1 MCPAAQRFAA
11 LVARKLAA
19 SGGAALFVDY
29 GKDGPPASSLRGI
42 VDHAF
47 VDPLL
52 RCAGGSLLRWVAGVA
67 AQVCWRPDQPV
78 GHSFRA
84 GMPTSAATLLPL
96 LPLRRPGEADLS
108 VDVDFDAVRRAAR
121 SEAAG
126 LRVSPLLNQRDFLAA
141 MGLEPR

>member
-1 MCPAAQRFAA
+1 LRWGLWWRWSAPRAQREPLSLTLTFTLTLTLPLALPKPKPRQVCPAAQRFAA

-52 RCAGGSLLRWVAGVA
+52 RCAGGGGGSCSRRGGAT
-67 AQVCWRPDQPV
+67 PV
-78 GHSFRA
+78 G
-84 GMPTSAATLLPL
+84 
-96 LPLRRPGEADLS
+96 GE
-108 VDVDFDAVRRAAR
+108 
-121 SEAAG
+121 G
-126 LRVSPLLNQRDFLAA
+126 
-141 MGLEPR
+141 

>member
-1 MCPAAQRFAA
+1 MEIALGTGGSACPPAQRGPEPDPNLHPDPHPTPGLPKPKPRQVCPAAQRFAA

-52 RCAGGSLLRWVAGVA
+52 RWVGGGR
-67 AQVCWRPDQPV
+67 
-78 GHSFRA
+78 
-84 GMPTSAATLLPL
+84 
-96 LPLRRPGEADLS
+96 
-108 VDVDFDAVRRAAR
+108 
-121 SEAAG
+121 
-126 LRVSPLLNQRDFLAA
+126 
-141 MGLEPR
+141 

>member
-52 RCAGGSLLRWVAGVA
+52 RCAGGSLLRWVGRGSCSGMLETGPA
-67 AQVCWRPDQPV
+67 CRPLVP
-78 GHSFRA
+78 SRNA
-84 GMPTSAATLLPL
+84 Y
-96 LPLRRPGEADLS
+96 
-108 VDVDFDAVRRAAR
+108 
-121 SEAAG
+121 
-126 LRVSPLLNQRDFLAA
+126 
-141 MGLEPR
+141 

>member
-52 RCAGGSLLRWVAGVA
+52 RCAGGGGGSCSRRGGAT
-67 AQVCWRPDQPV
+67 PV
-78 GHSFRA
+78 G
-84 GMPTSAATLLPL
+84 
-96 LPLRRPGEADLS
+96 GE
-108 VDVDFDAVRRAAR
+108 
-121 SEAAG
+121 G
-126 LRVSPLLNQRDFLAA
+126 
-141 MGLEPR
+141 

>member
-52 RCAGGSLLRWVAGVA
+52 WCAGGELLRWVGGVA
-67 AQVCWRPDQPV
+67 AQVRRGVAAPV
-78 GHSFRA
+78 GSGGSCS
-84 GMPTSAATLLPL
+84 GMLETGPACRPL
-96 LPLRRPGEADLS
+96 VPSRNAY
-108 VDVDFDAVRRAAR
+108 
-121 SEAAG
+121 
-126 LRVSPLLNQRDFLAA
+126 
-141 MGLEPR
+141 